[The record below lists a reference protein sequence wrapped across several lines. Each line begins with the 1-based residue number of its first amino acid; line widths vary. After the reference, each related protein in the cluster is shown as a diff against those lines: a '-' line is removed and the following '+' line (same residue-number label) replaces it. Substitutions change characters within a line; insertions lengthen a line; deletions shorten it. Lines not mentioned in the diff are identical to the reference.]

1 MFSGV
6 DELPFPQKSCTE
18 SLKEYVL
25 ALMCLSMLCQ
35 PSTSTG
41 LLETTIAPIHRE
53 LPIIECPSRMEGDYW
68 GFDIYSV
75 LIERDIVFS

>member
-25 ALMCLSMLCQ
+25 ALMCLSSYAS
-35 PSTSTG
+35 P
-41 LLETTIAPIHRE
+41 
-53 LPIIECPSRMEGDYW
+53 
-68 GFDIYSV
+68 V
-75 LIERDIVFS
+75 LVRAY